1 MSAQSANLIDIFH
14 ARHAGHEGKP
24 ALVRRG
30 ETVCSFGDLP
40 RSIGR
45 YRAALAQLGVKRGD
59 RVMVKADNSPAFV
72 FTYLAVLASGA
83 IFVPMNAAYTAAEV
97 ALLIE
102 DAEPALLVHAAA
114 TAVPDLAEAPVRRIT
129 LEGDGSGALPDL
141 AATLAPLDGV
151 EPMGADDLAAI
162 LFTSGTTGR
171 PKGAMLTHGNLSS
184 NVAVLFETWRFSDA
198 DTILHALPLFH
209 AHGLFVALH
218 LALFSAATL
227 RMLPKFDAKA
237 VIAEL
242 PLVSVFMGVP
252 TFYTR
257 LLDNPAFTRDVAA
270 ARRLFISGSAPLLP
284 SVFNAFEERTGHRIL
299 ERYGM
304 TEAVMITSNPYEQAG
319 RIPGTVGFPLPGV
332 SLRVIDG
339 ARAEVPTGEVGEIE
353 IKGPNVC
360 RGYWRRPEATAES
373 FHADGYF
380 LTGDTGF
387 KDSEGRVTISGR
399 SKDLIIS
406 GGYNVYPAEIEMILA
421 EVSGVQDVAVFGVP
435 HPDFG
440 EAVMAAVTLDGG
452 AFDMGAME
460 ALIAS
465 RFARFKQPKA
475 VHVLDE
481 FPRNAMGKILKAK
494 LRETYADSFA

>member
-1 MSAQSANLIDIFH
+1 
-14 ARHAGHEGKP
+14 
-24 ALVRRG
+24 
-30 ETVCSFGDLP
+30 
-40 RSIGR
+40 
-45 YRAALAQLGVKRGD
+45 
-59 RVMVKADNSPAFV
+59 
-72 FTYLAVLASGA
+72 
-83 IFVPMNAAYTAAEV
+83 
-97 ALLIE
+97 
-102 DAEPALLVHAAA
+102 
-114 TAVPDLAEAPVRRIT
+114 
-129 LEGDGSGALPDL
+129 
-141 AATLAPLDGV
+141 
-151 EPMGADDLAAI
+151 
-162 LFTSGTTGR
+162 
-171 PKGAMLTHGNLSS
+171 
-184 NVAVLFETWRFSDA
+184 
-198 DTILHALPLFH
+198 
-209 AHGLFVALH
+209 
-218 LALFSAATL
+218 
-227 RMLPKFDAKA
+227 
-237 VIAEL
+237 
-242 PLVSVFMGVP
+242 
-252 TFYTR
+252 
-257 LLDNPAFTRDVAA
+257 
-270 ARRLFISGSAPLLP
+270 
-284 SVFNAFEERTGHRIL
+284 
-299 ERYGM
+299 M

-465 RFARFKQPKA
+465 RFARFNQPKA

-494 LRETYADSFA
+494 LRETYAGSFS